1 MPDVLAMPADAPA
14 ADVWMELW
22 RMGFDAP
29 YPQPHQTA
37 GEWLN
42 SLNLTGNQL
51 RKIHQLAQE
60 GAPNE

>member
-1 MPDVLAMPADAPA
+1 MPDVLAMPADAPH
-14 ADVWMELW
+14 
-22 RMGFDAP
+22 
-29 YPQPHQTA
+29 PQPHQTA